1 MIRTMRLLVTSSG
14 ESSRM
19 KSPHRRTPFAHLLA
33 PMESV
38 MSLDN
43 LQSLFENELKDIYN
57 AEKQLVDALPRIAKA
72 ASSPE
77 LADAISKHLEETKG
91 HVQRIEQI
99 MRSLDM
105 PTRGKKCKGMEGLLA
120 EGKEILE
127 EDGEDAVRDAGI
139 ISAAQRVE
147 HYEIAAYGCL
157 RTYAET
163 LGHTE
168 AAHLL
173 DRTLEEEEAADQKL
187 NSLAEGGINQ
197 AAATASTTE

>member
-1 MIRTMRLLVTSSG
+1 M
-14 ESSRM
+14 
-19 KSPHRRTPFAHLLA
+19 P
-33 PMESV
+33 
-38 MSLDN
+38 LDN

-77 LADAISKHLEETKG
+77 LADAITAHLEETKG
-91 HVQRIEQI
+91 HVRRIEQI

-157 RTYAET
+157 RIYAET

-173 DRTLEEEEAADQKL
+173 DQTLEEEEAADQKL
-187 NSLAEGGINQ
+187 SSLAEGGINQ

>member
-1 MIRTMRLLVTSSG
+1 M
-14 ESSRM
+14 
-19 KSPHRRTPFAHLLA
+19 P
-33 PMESV
+33 
-38 MSLDN
+38 LDN

-57 AEKQLVDALPRIAKA
+57 AEKQLVEALPRIAKA

-77 LADAISKHLEETKG
+77 LANAVTSHLEQTKG
-91 HVQRIEQI
+91 HVQRLEKI

-127 EDGEDAVRDAGI
+127 EDGEDSVKDAGI

-147 HYEIAAYGCL
+147 HYEMAAYGCL
-157 RTYAET
+157 RTYAQI

-168 AAHLL
+168 AARLL
-173 DRTLEEEEAADQKL
+173 DQTLQEEEAADEKL
-187 NSLAEGGINQ
+187 SQLAEGGINQ
-197 AAATASTTE
+197 AAAALASSK